1 MKSISIRYT
10 HLSRRSDGEGKFSLL
25 ANDRGTGVKLQ
36 VKMALNTLAR
46 EQYFSFK
53 STSQPLALVIPS
65 N

>member
-1 MKSISIRYT
+1 MKSIVIRCTY
-10 HLSRRSDGEGKFSLL
+10 LSQHSDEEGKFSLL
-25 ANDRGTGVKLQ
+25 SNGGGTGVKLQ
-36 VKMALNTLAR
+36 VKMALNTPAP